1 MHLETGP
8 DTDRYQALTSA
19 QENPCPQ
26 DIEEQEEW
34 QMAKEAGEEPTA
46 ARQDARAGTD

>member
-8 DTDRYQALTSA
+8 DTDRYQALTGA

-34 QMAKEAGEEPTA
+34 QMAKEVWKQLTA

>member
-8 DTDRYQALTSA
+8 DTDCCQTLTDI